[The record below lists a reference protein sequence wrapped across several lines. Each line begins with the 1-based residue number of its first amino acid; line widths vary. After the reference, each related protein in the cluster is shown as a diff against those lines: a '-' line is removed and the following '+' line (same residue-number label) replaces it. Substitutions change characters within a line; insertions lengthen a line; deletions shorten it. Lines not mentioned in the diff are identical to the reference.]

1 MFIVRPSQKSD
12 EISLY
17 GEYLDCDPDGNVKD
31 CTGECSG
38 SSLDNPSGRALQ
50 SLSVLINNYICN
62 DNNRLPIILMGFSRG
77 GLVLNQI
84 LVELGASLFS
94 DCIMTRVRE
103 IHWLDCGNGNHHLCY
118 PPLSPAV
125 LTSLQY
131 YCGTLRCFFHLTP
144 YLYAEDLHCKNYAED
159 LHCKNYAELSSLIQQ
174 LQSVGVQTWTHFY
187 THEFEWR
194 LGTPVIRRKYGHL
207 SLLSQHFSLLLEFQN
222 SISCC
227 NKHTHFLSNTTL
239 SIAFSI
245 ASASSTPHSLPPH
258 PLSHSSF
265 CSPIT
270 SM

>member
-1 MFIVRPSQKSD
+1 M
-12 EISLY
+12 
-17 GEYLDCDPDGNVKD
+17 DCDPDGNVRD

-144 YLYAEDLHCKNYAED
+144 YLYAEDLHCKNYAE
-159 LHCKNYAELSSLIQQ
+159 LSSLIQQ

-187 THEFEWR
+187 TREFEWR

-222 SISCC
+222 LLSCC